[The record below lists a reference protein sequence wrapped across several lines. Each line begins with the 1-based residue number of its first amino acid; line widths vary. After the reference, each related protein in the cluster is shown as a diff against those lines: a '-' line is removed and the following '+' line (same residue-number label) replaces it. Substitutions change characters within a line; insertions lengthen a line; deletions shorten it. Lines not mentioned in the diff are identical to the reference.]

1 MQKWRQQIIPFI
13 AQKEKPTERPIK
25 KSSGETSLLC
35 FEQTA
40 EVNYLKQLD
49 VFEADLQ
56 SNSSKDVGEQ
66 QNPSPLKVVLCLTL
80 S

>member
-40 EVNYLKQLD
+40 EVNYL
-49 VFEADLQ
+49 
-56 SNSSKDVGEQ
+56 
-66 QNPSPLKVVLCLTL
+66 
-80 S
+80 